1 MSDVENTKLNEKA
14 SKPFRFRTGK
24 HSSKNCVVMPCLLK
38 DKGLETDGGSGKEAE
53 EMDENSLLYPAL
65 CHAARC
71 QCLPTENHY
80 MEILGRKPAWPQ
92 EVPSRLFARYGT
104 MLRSKAKEKHSRQ

>member
-1 MSDVENTKLNEKA
+1 MMSDVENTNLNEKT
-14 SKPFRFRTGK
+14 SKPLWFRTGK
-24 HSSKNCVVMPCLLK
+24 HSSKNCVVMPYLLK

-80 MEILGRKPAWPQ
+80 VEILGRKPARPQ
-92 EVPSRLFARYGT
+92 EVPSRLFAR
-104 MLRSKAKEKHSRQ
+104 